1 MIKIL
6 KNFFFIY
13 RQKDL
18 NTLIFK
24 ILIKFIKFFPR
35 KKIIINTKKKVVNGY
50 YKNIELSCKQ
60 VWNSAT
66 PSQLLGFY
74 EEQVQKKIIN
84 LKKKFDLDFLVNFG
98 AAEGYHAVGLI
109 KNKHFKKCF
118 AFEID
123 PKNQNHILNNLKLNK
138 IENKVKIF
146 GEANFKEVKKNLNI
160 PELKKTLFLVDIEGD
175 EFNLFN
181 KKNLKFFKNNILII
195 ENHEMLISK
204 KNKINDFFE
213 LMKQNFT
220 LEILENSSRNPFLVK
235 EIKYL
240 DDDEK
245 WLMMSESRPFKM
257 NWLVF
262 IPKKLISKSV
272 QKS

>member
-1 MIKIL
+1 M
-6 KNFFFIY
+6 
-13 RQKDL
+13 
-18 NTLIFK
+18 
-24 ILIKFIKFFPR
+24 
-35 KKIIINTKKKVVNGY
+35 
-50 YKNIELSCKQ
+50 
-60 VWNSAT
+60 
-66 PSQLLGFY
+66 
-74 EEQVQKKIIN
+74 
-84 LKKKFDLDFLVNFG
+84 
-98 AAEGYHAVGLI
+98 
-109 KNKHFKKCF
+109 
-118 AFEID
+118 
-123 PKNQNHILNNLKLNK
+123 KLNK

-272 QKS
+272 QTS